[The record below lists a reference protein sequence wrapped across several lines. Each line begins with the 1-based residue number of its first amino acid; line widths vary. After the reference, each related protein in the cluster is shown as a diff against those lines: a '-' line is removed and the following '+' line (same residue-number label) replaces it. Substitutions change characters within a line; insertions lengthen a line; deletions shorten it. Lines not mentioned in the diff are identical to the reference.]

1 MITFLVETL
10 TCKGMWKGPAEE
22 QFQPFEELIQ
32 NDEFV
37 SDYEDESTETTIPQE
52 VNYLGII
59 KMSKIATF

>member
-1 MITFLVETL
+1 
-10 TCKGMWKGPAEE
+10 MWKGPAEE

-52 VNYLGII
+52 VNYLGNYQNVKNIN
-59 KMSKIATF
+59 F